1 MCLEKSC
8 WLQFDELREHHTGSL
23 TRIRTYSMF
32 KHWQYNDFNC
42 APAEHNTCQIQNEFN
57 INYLLFNI
65 GFGRLTE
72 FVWKTYT
79 RNSEISRPLFLAIFL
94 AHSNLETGRQ
104 ASDNSRNPT
113 KMRTKDSIIIYNLYF
128 IFFTPFSWISLCAR
142 ASACSQCERVI
153 FSLSRVWIAPTFFH
167 LFHWRMPIQWKIHGA
182 SKCCGPPSRSPRF
195 IWTGDMCCVRLQ
207 QFRYHHNRC
216 QVQIKQTFLN
226 RQFRLRFRQNRHRWF
241 LSAHSVCH
249 VTSIFAFHLPSVE
262 IRFLFRILL
271 LLLFCLFACSPNE
284 PSVQINRSIR
294 ITNT

>member
-8 WLQFDELREHHTGSL
+8 WLQFDELREHRTGSL

-113 KMRTKDSIIIYNLYF
+113 KMRTKDSIIIYNIYF
-128 IFFTPFSWISLCAR
+128 IFSLHFHEFHCVRAR
-142 ASACSQCERVI
+142 ERLFAMRESDI
-153 FSLSRVWIAPTFFH
+153 FSFSSVNCANFFPFVS
-167 LFHWRMPIQWKIHGA
+167 LANSNSMENPCRK
-182 SKCCGPPSRSPRF
+182 
-195 IWTGDMCCVRLQ
+195 
-207 QFRYHHNRC
+207 
-216 QVQIKQTFLN
+216 
-226 RQFRLRFRQNRHRWF
+226 
-241 LSAHSVCH
+241 
-249 VTSIFAFHLPSVE
+249 
-262 IRFLFRILL
+262 
-271 LLLFCLFACSPNE
+271 
-284 PSVQINRSIR
+284 
-294 ITNT
+294 

>member
-8 WLQFDELREHHTGSL
+8 WLQFDEFREHHTGSL

-113 KMRTKDSIIIYNLYF
+113 KMRTKDSIIIYNIYF
-128 IFFTPFSWISLCAR
+128 IFFSPFSWISLCVRAR
-142 ASACSQCERVI
+142 ALVRNAREWYFLFLECELRQLFSICFIGECQFNGKSMAQVNVVGRQVDRQDLSERVI
-153 FSLSRVWIAPTFFH
+153 CVVSDYNNSDITIIGARYKSNKHFSIANFACVFA
-167 LFHWRMPIQWKIHGA
+167 KIG
-182 SKCCGPPSRSPRF
+182 
-195 IWTGDMCCVRLQ
+195 TGDS
-207 QFRYHHNRC
+207 C
-216 QVQIKQTFLN
+216 QPIPY
-226 RQFRLRFRQNRHRWF
+226 
-241 LSAHSVCH
+241 AM
-249 VTSIFAFHLPSVE
+249 
-262 IRFLFRILL
+262 LL
-271 LLLFCLFACSPNE
+271 
-284 PSVQINRSIR
+284 
-294 ITNT
+294 